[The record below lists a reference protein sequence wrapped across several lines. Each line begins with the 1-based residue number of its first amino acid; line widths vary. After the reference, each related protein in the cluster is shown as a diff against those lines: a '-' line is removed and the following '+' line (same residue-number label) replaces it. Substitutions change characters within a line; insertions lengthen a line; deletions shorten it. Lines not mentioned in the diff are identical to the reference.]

1 MFEPTKKYFSIS
13 EVGKLIDEQQHV
25 LRYWEREFGDLRPK
39 KNSAGNRIY
48 TQKDLD
54 LLKVIKIML
63 RKMRLSVIDA
73 KLQLKTTDIKL
84 FLEQNPFDFPEM
96 EADAITE
103 KELNTPAF
111 TNVQNASYDGKVDD
125 AVRIPRTE
133 LKAICEIL
141 KDIEQ
146 LLRTV

>member
-25 LRYWEREFGDLRPK
+25 LRYWEREFGELRPK

-63 RKMRLSVIDA
+63 RKKRLSVIDA
-73 KLQLKTTDIKL
+73 KLQLKSTDINE
-84 FLEQNPFDFPEM
+84 FLAQNPFDFMTAASDTQE
-96 EADAITE
+96 ETQA
-103 KELNTPAF
+103 NTDTHGSAHDG
-111 TNVQNASYDGKVDD
+111 TNNDD
-125 AVRIPRTE
+125 SVRIPRAE
-133 LKAICEIL
+133 FKAIYAML

>member
-25 LRYWEREFGDLRPK
+25 LRYWEREFGELRPK

-63 RKMRLSVIDA
+63 RKKRLSVIDA
-73 KLQLKTTDIKL
+73 KLQLKSTDVNE
-84 FLEQNPFDFPEM
+84 FLAENPFDFMASASATQE
-96 EADAITE
+96 ETQAHTE
-103 KELNTPAF
+103 THGSALGD
-111 TNVQNASYDGKVDD
+111 TNNDD
-125 AVRIPRTE
+125 SVRIPRAE
-133 LKAICEIL
+133 LKAVYAML